1 MIPGQLI
8 TEPVWSAELA
18 SEALRDEL
26 WRANTGRLLTPTIF
40 NTMRILKRV
49 NPADTYMENYLWHAE
64 KQGWRFF
71 DQYHL
76 AWIWGAF
83 RRPLRI
89 LEIGTR
95 TGISLCQLLSAM
107 VDHEGVE
114 AHCFDLFN
122 DGFVTPK
129 LVELNLKALNLPVS
143 AVQFHTGPSAQTVPE
158 FRKQQLSESFATIS
172 FDWILVDGDHDKTAA
187 RIDLENV
194 VDLVAPGGILVFDDV
209 APDGCDLLDVWEAFR
224 ADHPEGFWYGQDLNG
239 KGTAWAIKQ

>member
-1 MIPGQLI
+1 MEATERAVPALGEGESIAFARMFTPAVFSVMRTLKAKNPG
-8 TEPVWSAELA
+8 
-18 SEALRDEL
+18 
-26 WRANTGRLLTPTIF
+26 
-40 NTMRILKRV
+40 
-49 NPADTYMENYLWHAE
+49 DTYYECYLGHLQKA
-64 KQGWRFF
+64 GPDFF
-71 DQYHL
+71 DQYNV
-76 AWIWGAF
+76 AWWYGSQFAP
-83 RRPLRI
+83 RRV
-89 LEIGTR
+89 LEVGTR